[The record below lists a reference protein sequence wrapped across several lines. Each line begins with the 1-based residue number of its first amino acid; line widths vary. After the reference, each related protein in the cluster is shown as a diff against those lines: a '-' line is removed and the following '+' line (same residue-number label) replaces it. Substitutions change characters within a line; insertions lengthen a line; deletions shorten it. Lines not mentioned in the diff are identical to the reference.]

1 MLNNATNFSP
11 HSVLT
16 PSVDMNGYSRKSP
29 SKRRYEGSKYSV
41 RNSSESEE
49 KSPQNMKISS
59 SGDMNGYS
67 RKSPSKRRYEG
78 SKYSG
83 TPKKKTRTSKERVP
97 QPKNTVAMLNELR
110 HGLVYK
116 LESQSGPVHA
126 PLFTISVE
134 VSVVKLFFI
143 LM

>member
-1 MLNNATNFSP
+1 MFLYVNFP
-11 HSVLT
+11 LL
-16 PSVDMNGYSRKSP
+16 
-29 SKRRYEGSKYSV
+29 
-41 RNSSESEE
+41 
-49 KSPQNMKISS
+49 
-59 SGDMNGYS
+59 
-67 RKSPSKRRYEG
+67 
-78 SKYSG
+78 G

-134 VSVVKLFFI
+134 VSYNEKEFCFCFKRNFI
-143 LM
+143 YKSLYVRSYFEQDILVCNFICRRNNGILL

>member
-1 MLNNATNFSP
+1 MLNNDTKGSPNVRPICNHPGRSIFGKNNFEGGMSP
-11 HSVLT
+11 KNVLT
-16 PSVDMNGYSRKSP
+16 PSY
-29 SKRRYEGSKYSV
+29 
-41 RNSSESEE
+41 
-49 KSPQNMKISS
+49 
-59 SGDMNGYS
+59 DMNGYS

-83 TPKKKTRTSKERVP
+83 TPKKKPRTSKERVP

-116 LESQSGPVHA
+116 LESQTGPVHA

-134 VSVVKLFFI
+134 VSTKVPT
-143 LM
+143 